1 MTWQN
6 KLQAQQF
13 VNITV
18 TWIGGTSNIGDCND
32 QGVGCDASNPFNTA
46 PDPRWWVSAKL
57 FTDPTYPA
65 AQYEARDDVGDGF
78 FSWNHPLFSA
88 SNVCASTFLVN
99 GYTFEDDCG
108 ASDQFEPSCGVFQE
122 DDNLYLGITPINFL
136 TYSAG
141 VNHDIDVAMGSVS
154 SRIRFNY
161 TIAGPGAPSV
171 NDISPF
177 VCYGARAILQVTSG
191 LTSPSNSFLWYS
203 NPGLTTLAG
212 IGSTFITPPITSVK
226 DYWVVE
232 GSLLGCKGA
241 ATHVTVRPY
250 AQIANP
256 TTTISPSPYCNNQEI
271 TITGVSNDAN
281 SDGRFNWYANTNGSA
296 GTDLLFIGN
305 PFHYTVNGAT
315 TIYVTEEISGCES
328 SPVAVNIAPQNTPPT
343 PTGSAT
349 GVACAGGNATLT
361 ATYAGAPLAGVTI
374 QWFADA
380 SGTTLAG
387 TGSPFTVGV
396 TGAQT
401 FYVRTTNGSC
411 SSPLVPVSVTVGP
424 QSAVPDISDLTICT
438 GTSAVLSGAGTSGE
452 WSTDET
458 FVNVVGTGD
467 SYTTPVLTQTTT
479 FYVRTNDGTNCPS
492 DVVPVTVNVLSASG
506 SPTPISTTTC
516 NGSSATIRI
525 ATENNGMLVLQTTA
539 GAGLDST
546 NVTTAPTTASVVV
559 PASSIPGPGTYTF
572 QVIQRGGTGCLA
584 SPVPVV
590 VTVNPVPPALGFT
603 TFPASGQMCSGSNI
617 QNGTRPLLLANGM
630 VVGATVNWYAT
641 ATSTVPIAS
650 GSRYEIPQGFL
661 VNFGAAPIT
670 LTYYVRQ
677 TLNGCTSAATPVTF
691 TILPEP
697 TPLDVTPYYQQV
709 CWGGSGVVSLD
720 VAGRDNS
727 VFFWSLDPS
736 VYSPG
741 NLVSNPDEFVTPPIY
756 NVDAYY
762 FIEMNEYF
770 CLARESSWGV
780 AVFEP
785 TQPAVVNATADPACA
800 GEPITVRIAHWNY
813 TGAVQVIDY
822 WGNVYYFDVFDH
834 TGDDSGIT
842 TVTLPP
848 VSTPGHWSYA
858 VQEYD
863 DFLNPCS
870 IWSSF
875 EVEVNPVPGAPMA
888 TNAQVC
894 AGQTVTL
901 TAMGDPGNT
910 ISWYDSN
917 DFSKEVQVGAQYNP
931 GILLATD
938 TFYVKQSNGDC
949 QGAATMVVVTV
960 NPALA
965 APALRD
971 TAICAG
977 NTVTLSGA
985 GATTQWSTDPL
996 FVNIVATGASYTT
1009 PELAQTTTYY
1019 IRNFVAGQ
1027 CPSATD
1033 LVTVNVNISQA
1044 PTGTTGYAICQ
1055 GQTAPVGGG
1064 LTGNCPS
1071 GSSLVTN
1078 TVTVNSVGTP
1088 ITIGPASGVGGNATF
1103 NVSGLPAGA
1112 TVTNVVLNTNMYH
1125 TYSADIDMFLTS
1137 PAATT
1142 REVISDDAGGSNLG
1156 TASGTAPGL
1165 YTWTDAAATTI
1176 PTATDV
1182 PVGSYKPMQAFAAF
1196 NGQNPNGT
1204 WTLSAFDDLA
1214 GDGGALTSASLNIT
1228 YSAVVSAPNSITW
1241 WDQQSSGTQV
1251 GTGSPFLPA
1260 NYTTLAPGNY
1270 TYWAECEANSCIRVP
1285 VVLTIV
1291 DTPAAPIALP
1301 DTICSGQ
1308 STTLS
1313 ASGLAG
1319 ATFTWYDSP
1328 NLDHAIQVGALY
1340 TTPALSATTTYWV
1353 TQKVGTCESAATEV
1367 EVVVNPLPILPFG
1380 IEDYTICL
1388 GQTIPAGEGMEANCE
1403 GTTGPTIQTL
1413 SIPGVASS
1421 GANGGFPLTIGPDED
1436 YYGTV
1441 NFDASALPVGATIT
1455 GVTVDVNVAHTYT
1468 ADVYLTL
1475 TSPNATVVDLTNPTW
1490 EGTLSSNLGVGGV
1503 TPEIYTFQDGAPNTF
1518 TPGLG
1523 SAYDFP
1529 AGAYQPYSALSA
1541 FNGSSPSGIWTMD
1554 VNDIWAIDQGVLAG
1568 ATLNIT
1574 YTMGSSSTANINGTI
1589 TTAPSTLPFP
1599 IGPDAGEGGDVTFDA
1614 SAIPAGS
1621 TVTNV
1626 TLETTFGHD
1635 WAGDVIMTLTA
1646 PTTTMITVLDNASLG
1661 SDNFGTS
1668 NGTVSGNYAF
1678 SDAAVAPVTNITGF
1692 DMDIPS
1698 GTYQPDEA
1706 LSAFIGE
1713 NPIGIW
1719 TLHVEDAANGDGG
1732 QFDAATLNITYI
1744 APGTPSSVTWWDA
1757 PTGGTQVGS
1766 GSPFIPAGYDTLT
1779 PGTYTYWAQCE
1790 ASDCGNGRVAVH
1802 FTVLPA
1808 TVAPIVTVNPN
1819 PICAGYNATLTVT
1832 NPASQVEW
1840 YTDSFLTNMVHVGS
1854 VYTTPQLNTTTTYY
1868 VVNNNGTCLSHWTAV
1883 TVNVNPVPE
1892 TPITQHEADNG
1903 TNYYVTCYNDYV
1915 EISIANAGDNII
1927 HWYADKAG
1935 LMEITDNF
1943 WDDDNGIFS
1952 TNSVNNFTIFYFDAE
1967 DPITHCHS
1975 QMNYVKVYVTPQ
1987 FEAPRVEDQ
1996 RLCQITNPTEEDSIT
2011 LTAHISYPYDL
2022 LRTGGIVFDSLTG
2035 LFITSQVV
2043 FLNNNSTD
2051 IDWHNRILEFA
2062 DVPLSFISDPPSF
2075 VGLATVKIPIAG
2087 TDIGGTPY
2095 DYSVPGTY
2103 DIGAVTNQLW
2113 FDLGNGEI
2121 VQFGDFCNSGVGTA
2135 SIIVDSLPPAPT
2147 VANQTICTGSNV
2159 TLTATGRDNAT
2170 FTWYDDAALTHAVQ
2184 VGATY
2189 FADAVQANVTL
2200 WVTQSLGGC
2209 ESPASEVTVTV
2220 TPQPTT
2226 PTINSNTPV
2235 CEGDSIVLTA
2245 TTVAG
2250 VGVVY
2255 NWYGPNGTLLGSTAD
2270 PRFVINNV
2278 TPGQSG
2284 LYSVTASIGSCVS
2297 GMSST
2302 TVVVMPRP
2310 ATPVVLPESVDV
2322 CERGSVTVCATTDLK
2337 DAVYLWMGPNG
2348 FVSNANCITIN
2359 NISANQEGWY
2369 YVCIAQNGCNS
2380 AKDSVYI
2387 NVNAAPVVDSVRSN
2401 APLCEHAT
2409 LNLFAFVADTTGL
2422 DFAWTGPNG
2431 FTSTVQNPVI
2441 TDVTEADDQGFYT
2454 VVVTNRNT
2462 GCKSIVNAIYVEI
2475 NKFPDVIMA
2484 DNDGPVCEG
2493 GTITLNATTVFGATY
2508 TWTGPN
2514 GWTGTGK
2521 NPVLNDVTPDQSGT
2535 YTVTVTLA
2543 GGCSD
2548 SATTEVVIWPN
2559 PIADA
2564 GTDTTVTQGTI
2575 VQLHGAGGITFN
2587 WTPNTYLDHDNIPNP
2602 LFFTEN
2608 APLGQNI
2615 FTLTVWDNHG
2625 CSDKDTVVVTVEP
2638 SLDLVIPD
2646 VITPNGDGLN
2656 DYWHLGHLENFDA
2669 GTYLVEIFARGG
2681 ARIYSSSNYSGNEF
2695 TGTVNGVTLPDG
2707 VYWFVITTTNK
2718 TYKGAIHIKR

>member
-1 MTWQN
+1 MKKLEILKTIKQNKSRILFFILLLLSMTWQN

-32 QGVGCDASNPFNTA
+32 QGAGCDLSNPFNTQ

-250 AQIANP
+250 AQITNP
-256 TTTISPSPYCNNQEI
+256 TTTITPSPYCNNQEI
-271 TITGVSNDAN
+271 TITGVSHDAN

-305 PFHYTVNGAT
+305 PFHYTVNGNT

-328 SPVAVNIAPQNTPPT
+328 SPIAVNIAPQNTPPT

-559 PASSIPGPGTYTF
+559 PASSLPGPGTYTF

-590 VTVNPVPPALGFT
+590 VTVNSIPQAPTASNVAICRGSTNGRDPADVVTLSATG
-603 TFPASGQMCSGSNI
+603 ASGAMVAWYSDSIGSFAPL
-617 QNGTRPLLLANGM
+617 QVGSTFVRP
-630 VVGATVNWYAT
+630 T
-641 ATSTVPIAS
+641 
-650 GSRYEIPQGFL
+650 L
-661 VNFGAAPIT
+661 VNPGIYTFWVG
-670 LTYYVRQ
+670 Q
-677 TLNGCTSAATPVTF
+677 TLNGCQSPKRKVTL
-691 TILPEP
+691 TVYP
-697 TPLDVTPYYQQV
+697 TPSTINVSPYLQQV
-709 CWGGSGVVSLD
+709 CFGGSAQMVIDTV
-720 VAGRDNS
+720 GRS
-727 VFFWSLDPS
+727 SSTIFWTIDPTIFA
-736 VYSPG
+736 PG
-741 NLVSNPDEFVTPPIY
+741 NIFTGSTSYPVFNSPAVY
-756 NVDAYY
+756 NTQTFY
-762 FIEMNEYF
+762 FIERNQYGCYSRPENYGV
-770 CLARESSWGV
+770 GV
-780 AVFEP
+780 AVP
-785 TQPAVVNATADPACA
+785 IAPAVVNASATPACA
-800 GEPITVRIAHWNY
+800 GDSITVRIAHWNY
-813 TGAVQVIDY
+813 NGSVQIIDY
-822 WGNVYYFDVFDH
+822 WGTPYYIDVFDH
-834 TGDDSGIT
+834 NGDDSGIT
-842 TVTLPP
+842 TINLPP

-858 VQEYD
+858 IQEYD

-870 IWSSF
+870 IWSTF
-875 EVEVNPVPGAPMA
+875 IVEVNPVPGAPMA

-965 APALRD
+965 APSLRD

-1125 TYSADIDMFLTS
+1125 TWTSDITMTLSS
-1137 PAATT
+1137 PSGPIRNIINNTAN
-1142 REVISDDAGGSNLG
+1142 SSNLG
-1156 TASGTAPGL
+1156 TTNGTAPGL
-1165 YTWTDAAATTI
+1165 YTWTDAAATTL
-1176 PTATDV
+1176 PTVTNI
-1182 PVGSYKPMQAFAAF
+1182 PVGSYKPMQAFASF

-1204 WTLSAFDDLA
+1204 WTLAVMDNAS

-1241 WDQQSSGTQV
+1241 WNQQSAGTQV

-1270 TYWAECEANSCIRVP
+1270 TYWAECEANSCVRVP

-1403 GTTGPTIQTL
+1403 GTTGPTIQTV
-1413 SIPGVASS
+1413 SIPGV
-1421 GANGGFPLTIGPDED
+1421 GIDVPTGGLLIGPGEGENGG
-1436 YYGTV
+1436 TV
-1441 NFDASALPVGATIT
+1441 TFDASAIPAGSVIT
-1455 GVTVDVNVAHTYT
+1455 NVSVDVTIAHTYT
-1468 ADVYLTL
+1468 ADVYLNL
-1475 TSPNATVVDLTNPTW
+1475 TSPTATTVDLTNPVW
-1490 EGTLSSNLGVGGV
+1490 VGTLSSNLGIGGV
-1503 TPEIYTFQDGAPNTF
+1503 TPELYTFEDGAPNSL

-1523 SAYDFP
+1523 GTYDFP
-1529 AGAYQPYSALSA
+1529 AGSYQPFSPLSA
-1541 FNGSSPSGIWTMD
+1541 FNGSNPTGIWSF
-1554 VNDIWAIDQGVLAG
+1554 NASDIYISDSGVI
-1568 ATLNIT
+1568 TSVVLNIS
-1574 YTMGSSSTANINGTI
+1574 YTNGSASTVAINGTGVPPMS
-1589 TTAPSTLPFP
+1589 TTELLPFP
-1599 IGPDAGEGGDVTFDA
+1599 IGPDAGQGGDVTFDA

-1621 TVTNV
+1621 TVLKI
-1626 TLETTFGHD
+1626 TLSTTFSHS
-1635 WAGDVIMTLTA
+1635 WAGDVVMTLTSPSA
-1646 PTTTMITVLDNASLG
+1646 TSLTVLDNALLG

-1668 NGTVSGNYAF
+1668 NGTVGAIYTFDDMASAP
-1678 SDAAVAPVTNITGF
+1678 VAPIAGSN
-1692 DMDIPS
+1692 MDIPA
-1698 GTYQPDEA
+1698 GTYRPDNA
-1706 LSAFIGE
+1706 FSAFAGE
-1713 NPIGIW
+1713 NPIGTW
-1719 TLHVEDAANGDGG
+1719 TLNVVDAEDFLGG
-1732 QFDAATLNITYI
+1732 QFDAATLNISYI
-1744 APGTPSSVTWWDA
+1744 ASGTPSSVTWWDA

-1766 GSPFIPAGYDTLT
+1766 GSPFVPAGYDTLA

-1854 VYTTPQLNTTTTYY
+1854 VFTTPQLNTTTTYY
-1868 VVNNNGTCLSHWTAV
+1868 VVNNNGTCLSQWTPV
-1883 TVNVNPVPE
+1883 TITVNPLPE
-1892 TPITQHEADNG
+1892 TPEPTEG
-1903 TNYYVTCYNDYV
+1903 FFVTCFDESTLLSVDNPNDY
-1915 EISIANAGDNII
+1915 EI
-1927 HWYADKAG
+1927 HWYADKG
-1935 LMEITDNF
+1935 GEVELTSTS
-1943 WDDDNGIFS
+1943 DDNG
-1952 TNSVNNFTIFYFDAE
+1952 TFTTPEIASWTLFYYDAV
-1967 DPITHCHS
+1967 DPVTGCHS
-1975 QMNYVKVYVTPQ
+1975 PMGWVPVYTTPKFETPDVHNVTTCSANG
-1987 FEAPRVEDQ
+1987 E
-1996 RLCQITNPTEEDSIT
+1996 IT
-2011 LTAHISYPYDL
+2011 LSAHISFPRDLAADFYDYLTFFYSTVRFYDFSNSGGAGGYVL
-2022 LRTGGIVFDSLTG
+2022 LG
-2035 LFITSQVV
+2035 
-2043 FLNNNSTD
+2043 
-2051 IDWHNRILEFA
+2051 EA
-2062 DVPLSFISDPPSF
+2062 DVALDPF
-2075 VGLATVKIPIAG
+2075 NDVWEGNATITIPITG
-2087 TDIGGTPY
+2087 TDY
-2095 DYSVPGTY
+2095 DFSSAGVYQ
-2103 DIGAVTNQLW
+2103 IGARTLSNWYNPFLD
-2113 FDLGNGEI
+2113 DLFTCSSDYGTGEI
-2121 VQFGDFCNSGVGTA
+2121 TVNQTPD
-2135 SIIVDSLPPAPT
+2135 APT
-2147 VANQTICTGSNV
+2147 VVSQTICTGSNA
-2159 TLTATGRDNAT
+2159 TLTAQGADGAT

-2200 WVTQSLGGC
+2200 WVTQKVNGC
-2209 ESPASEVTVTV
+2209 ESDSTRATITV

-2255 NWYGPNGTLLGSTAD
+2255 NWHGPNGTLLGSTAD

-2310 ATPVVLPESVDV
+2310 ATPVITSGNTVY
-2322 CERGSVTVCATTDLK
+2322 CEGNTIKVCATSTSPK
-2337 DAVYLWMGPNG
+2337 P
-2348 FVSNANCITIN
+2348 I
-2359 NISANQEGWY
+2359 
-2369 YVCIAQNGCNS
+2369 
-2380 AKDSVYI
+2380 
-2387 NVNAAPVVDSVRSN
+2387 
-2401 APLCEHAT
+2401 
-2409 LNLFAFVADTTGL
+2409 
-2422 DFAWTGPNG
+2422 FAWTGPNG
-2431 FTSTVQNPVI
+2431 YASNSNCVEISNATMANSGWYYVCISVDGCLSAKDSVFITVNQKPTLSANPWATPNPVCQYSSFTLQVADTLANVTYEWI
-2441 TDVTEADDQGFYT
+2441 APDGSTHLGNPDFVVSNANPIGVQYYTLLLTDTLTGCINSYRDT
-2454 VVVTNRNT
+2454 VVV
-2462 GCKSIVNAIYVEI
+2462 V
-2475 NKFPDVIMA
+2475 KFPDEIIA

-2493 GTITLNATTVFGATY
+2493 GTITLNATSVYGATY

-2521 NPVLNDVTPDQSGT
+2521 NPVISNATPNQSGT
-2535 YTVTVTLA
+2535 YVVTVTL
-2543 GGCSD
+2543 GNCTNTD
-2548 SATTEVVIWPN
+2548 STQVVIWPN

-2681 ARIYSSSNYSGNEF
+2681 ARIYSSSNYPGNEF